1 MKKIAMY
8 LFPFVALAVWAVTAT
23 AAHTDFKAM
32 LSGGQIVPPVKT
44 MAEGEAA
51 FHLGMEGKALSFKL
65 TVSGIKNIT
74 AAHIHIGKKG
84 ENGPPAVFLFHGPE
98 KKGAFSGTLSEGTIT
113 SGDFFGPLSGK
124 PMRDLIRKIDSGDAY
139 VVVHT
144 EQNPG
149 GELRGQIR

>member
-1 MKKIAMY
+1 MKKITRYFFA
-8 LFPFVALAVWAVTAT
+8 FAVVVCAITAT
-23 AAHTDFKAM
+23 AAQTSFKAI
-32 LSGGQIVPPVKT
+32 LAGGEVVPPVKT
-44 MAEGEAA
+44 TAIGEAS
-51 FHLGMEGKALSFKL
+51 FRPVRGGKVLAYTLK
-65 TVSGIKNIT
+65 VSEIKDVT

-98 KKGAFSGTLSEGTIT
+98 KKGRFSGTLAEGTI
-113 SGDFFGPLSGK
+113 SGKDLFGPLSGK
-124 PMRDLIRKIDSGDAY
+124 SIEDLMAKINSGDAY